1 MHTCTHTG
9 TCLTLVHTDPHTH
22 THTGTHM
29 SFSHGRFGADTGGLS
44 GQAEPDR
51 CLCHATR
58 VIIPKARRL
67 PANNT
72 AEHSWPEIS
81 SPKHP
86 RHVPASVSHPS
97 GVHPPAAPC
106 WRSPRSRRHQ
116 YRQTPW
122 PGAWHAPFSRDPS
135 ETPTPHRQER
145 RASCILRSGLNYRSS
160 SPHSSPSKLDKRTP
174 HTSRTESTQPGPPQ
188 LPRGV

>member
-1 MHTCTHTG
+1 
-9 TCLTLVHTDPHTH
+9 
-22 THTGTHM
+22 M
-29 SFSHGRFGADTGGLS
+29 SFSHGRRLGADTGGLS

-67 PANNT
+67 SANNT
-72 AEHSWPEIS
+72 AAHSWPEIS

-97 GVHPPAAPC
+97 GFHPPAAPC

-122 PGAWHAPFSRDPS
+122 PGAWHSSFSRDPS

>member
-1 MHTCTHTG
+1 MQTPE
-9 TCLTLVHTDPHTH
+9 VW
-22 THTGTHM
+22 
-29 SFSHGRFGADTGGLS
+29 LS

-72 AEHSWPEIS
+72 AAHSWPEIS

-97 GVHPPAAPC
+97 GFHPPSAVLEEPKKPAP
-106 WRSPRSRRHQ
+106 PV
-116 YRQTPW
+116 QTDALARGLALSLLQGPL
-122 PGAWHAPFSRDPS
+122 RD
-135 ETPTPHRQER
+135 THPTEAREEGFMHPEKWAELQV
-145 RASCILRSGLNYRSS
+145 ILPTFQSLQAGQTHPTYLQ
-160 SPHSSPSKLDKRTP
+160 D
-174 HTSRTESTQPGPPQ
+174 
-188 LPRGV
+188 

>member
-1 MHTCTHTG
+1 
-9 TCLTLVHTDPHTH
+9 
-22 THTGTHM
+22 M
-29 SFSHGRFGADTGGLS
+29 SFSHGRRLGADTGGLS

-67 PANNT
+67 SANNT
-72 AEHSWPEIS
+72 AAHSWPEIS

-97 GVHPPAAPC
+97 GFHPPAAPC

-122 PGAWHAPFSRDPS
+122 PGAWHSSFSRDPS
-135 ETPTPHRQER
+135 ETSTPHKQER

>member
-1 MHTCTHTG
+1 
-9 TCLTLVHTDPHTH
+9 
-22 THTGTHM
+22 M

-97 GVHPPAAPC
+97 GFHPPAAPC

-160 SPHSSPSKLDKRTP
+160 SPHSSPSWTNAP
-174 HTSRTESTQPGPPQ
+174 HTPPGLRAPNRDPPSCQGVSRAPHLTPFSPPLNDISDTADILQ
-188 LPRGV
+188 MK

>member
-1 MHTCTHTG
+1 MQTPE
-9 TCLTLVHTDPHTH
+9 VW
-22 THTGTHM
+22 
-29 SFSHGRFGADTGGLS
+29 LS

-72 AEHSWPEIS
+72 AAHSWPEIS

-97 GVHPPAAPC
+97 GFHPPAAPC

-122 PGAWHAPFSRDPS
+122 PGAWHSPFSRDPS
-135 ETPTPHRQER
+135 ETPTPQRQER

-174 HTSRTESTQPGPPQ
+174 HTSRTESTQPGPPYCQ
-188 LPRGV
+188 GMSRAPRLTPSSPPLNDISDIADILQMK